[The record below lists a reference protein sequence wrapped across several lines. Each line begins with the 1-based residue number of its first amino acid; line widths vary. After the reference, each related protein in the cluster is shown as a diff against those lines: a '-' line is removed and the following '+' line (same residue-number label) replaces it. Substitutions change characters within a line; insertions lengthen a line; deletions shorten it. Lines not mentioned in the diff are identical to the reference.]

1 MSGSSRRREAK
12 VTNRKQ
18 CNRFIS
24 SSGWGEGG
32 GGEGHEGGVIGGG
45 GGGEGGGETVRERQ
59 R

>member
-24 SSGWGEGG
+24 SSGWGGG
-32 GGEGHEGGVIGGG
+32 GGDMGEGSWVWGGG
-45 GGGEGGGETVRERQ
+45 GGGDCVREREG
-59 R
+59 